1 MIEDILVSV
10 SPGETRIV
18 CLERGRAVE
27 LHRFLHGRTAS
38 VGNIY
43 LGRITRIASGIGA
56 AFVDIGDS
64 RAGFLPLPNHDHH
77 HHKDLH
83 EGARVVVQVTREA
96 EHSKGAQLSTL
107 AKIPGRFLVY
117 APGGDGINAARRIGS
132 ETESE
137 RLIAAISTFAREH
150 EGWIARTNAAG
161 ADVEELAREAETL
174 RKLWSDVLEAAG
186 KEKPPTVLHRE
197 PPPIAR
203 ILRDKAGSALR
214 RIVVDDSN
222 SFAAAKAFIDA
233 YIPEARKKLAHHTGP
248 VSLFEQENVEVEF
261 DTIHQ
266 HRVSLRSG
274 GSLVIDHTEALWA
287 IDVNT
292 GRNVSGRSPDAT
304 ILATNIEAADEIA
317 RQIRLRD
324 LGGLIVIDFV
334 HMEHKADR
342 DRVVE
347 SLQAAMSDDPST
359 FRFAGFSELG
369 LAEISRRRTKP
380 SMADEFDVLCPT
392 CHGSGLAVAPIVTAL
407 AALRAAADSI
417 HAGHE
422 PLRIHV
428 PPHVAA
434 AFDTPE
440 GRAGKQELAERVG
453 RSIEVIPDS
462 TMAAAH
468 FKLD

>member
-10 SPGETRIV
+10 SPGQTRIA
-18 CLERGRAVE
+18 CLARGRVVE

-38 VGNIY
+38 VGNVY

-64 RAGFLPLPNHDHH
+64 RAGFLPLHGH
-77 HHKDLH
+77 HHKELH
-83 EGARVVVQVTREA
+83 EGARVIVQVTREA

-107 AKIPGRFLVY
+107 ARIPGRFLVFS
-117 APGGDGINAARRIGS
+117 PGGDGINVARRI
-132 ETESE
+132 EAEVESD
-137 RLIAAISTFAREH
+137 RLSAAISTFAQEH

-161 ADVEELAREAETL
+161 ADLEALAREAETL
-174 RKLWSDVLEAAG
+174 RKVWSEITDAAG
-186 KEKPPTVLHRE
+186 REKPPAVLHRE

-203 ILRDKAGSALR
+203 VLRDKAGSGLL

-222 SFAAAKAFIDA
+222 AFAAAKAFIDS
-233 YIPEARKKLAHHTGP
+233 YIPEARNKLQHHAGLA
-248 VSLFEQENVEVEF
+248 SLFEQENVEAEF
-261 DTIHQ
+261 DALHQ
-266 HRVSLRSG
+266 HRVSLQSG

-292 GRNVSGRSPDAT
+292 GRNVSGHSPDAT
-304 ILATNIEAADEIA
+304 ILATNLEAADEIA

-342 DRVVE
+342 DRVE
-347 SLQAAMSDDPST
+347 DALQVAMADDPSP
-359 FRFAGFSELG
+359 FRLAGFSELG

-392 CHGSGLAVAPIVTAL
+392 CHGSGLVVAPIVTAL
-407 AALRAAADSI
+407 AALRAATDAT
-417 HAGHE
+417 HAGRHE
-422 PLRIHV
+422 PVRIHV
-428 PPHVAA
+428 PAQVVAA
-434 AFDTPE
+434 FETPE
-440 GRAGKQELAERVG
+440 GKAGKQELSDRLG
-453 RSIEVIPDS
+453 RSLEIIPDS
-462 TMAAAH
+462 TIAAGH
-468 FKLD
+468 FKLG

>member
-10 SPGETRIV
+10 SPGQTRIA
-18 CLERGRAVE
+18 CLEHGRAVE
-27 LHRFLHGRTAS
+27 LHRFLHGRMAS

-64 RAGFLPLPNHDHH
+64 RAGFLPLPSHGH
-77 HHKDLH
+77 HHKELH
-83 EGARVVVQVTREA
+83 EGARVIVQVTREA

-107 AKIPGRFLVY
+107 AKIPGRFLVF
-117 APGGDGINAARRIGS
+117 APEGEGINAARRIDS

-137 RLIAAISTFAREH
+137 RLIAAISTFTSEH

-161 ADVEELAREAETL
+161 ADVEALVREAETL
-174 RKLWSDVLEAAG
+174 RSLWSEIVAAAG
-186 KEKPPTVLHRE
+186 REKPPAVLHRE

-203 ILRDKAGSALR
+203 VLRDKAGKDLR
-214 RIVVDDSN
+214 RIVVDDGN
-222 SFAAAKAFIDA
+222 AFAAAKAFIDT
-233 YIPEARKKLAHHTGP
+233 YIPEARNKLTRHTDP
-248 VSLFEQENVEVEF
+248 VPLFDQENIEVEF
-261 DTIHQ
+261 DALHL
-266 HRVSLRSG
+266 HRVSLKSG

-292 GRNVSGRSPDAT
+292 GRNVSGHSPDAT
-304 ILATNIEAADEIA
+304 ILSTNIEAADEIA

-334 HMEHKADR
+334 HMEHKADQ
-342 DRVVE
+342 DRVAE
-347 SLQAAMSDDPST
+347 ALQAAMTDDPSP

-392 CHGSGLAVAPIVTAL
+392 CHGSGLMMAPIVTAL
-407 AALRAAADSI
+407 AALRAAEEAAR
-417 HAGHE
+417 AGHE
-422 PLRIHV
+422 AIRIHV
-428 PPHVAA
+428 PPQVAA
-434 AFDTPE
+434 AFDAPE
-440 GRAGKQELAERVG
+440 GKAGKQELTERLG
-453 RSIEVIPDS
+453 RTVEIIPDS
-462 TMAAAH
+462 TMSAAH
-468 FKLD
+468 FKLG